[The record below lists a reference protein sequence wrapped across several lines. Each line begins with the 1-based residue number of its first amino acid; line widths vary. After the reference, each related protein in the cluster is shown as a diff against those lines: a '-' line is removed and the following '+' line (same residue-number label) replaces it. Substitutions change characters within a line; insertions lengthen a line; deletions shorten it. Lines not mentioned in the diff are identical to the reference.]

1 MPLDTLRLPASL
13 SLRRAATSAAL
24 SSAAR
29 TPVPAARLA
38 RRAGVIAFAFF
49 FAKGLAW
56 IALAALGLQAL

>member
-1 MPLDTLRLPASL
+1 MPLAALRRPASM
-13 SLRRAATSAAL
+13 SLRRAAL

-29 TPVPAARLA
+29 TPAPTARLA